1 MVLEEGLKGGG
12 NCLVGMV
19 LVLVLGMGDLTE
31 FEFGGYFAL
40 GMGLCVGG
48 WLTGSCSFRTRY
60 LSS

>member
-1 MVLEEGLKGGG
+1 MEGVGGRVEG
-12 NCLVGMV
+12 RMVGMV
-19 LVLVLGMGDLTE
+19 FVLVLGMGYLP
-31 FEFGGYFAL
+31 EFGFGWYFAL